1 METGPAPLTVFVH
14 VAVAGRVRLRD
25 RRLLRRDDLCR
36 ALRAALA
43 AARPDLQ
50 AEVSGLTGSILI
62 HGRILGRAGPDPESD
77 AEALRA
83 FIEDVIGAPGGQ
95 APARHALSAADSAE
109 AGLPWH
115 ARSVEAARAAL
126 HGGDEGGLSVEEAA
140 ARRTR
145 FGPNAL
151 PKPRA
156 RSTLAVIATQ
166 LASLPVALLSVSAVL
181 ALFTGG
187 IADAVVIICVVALN
201 AGIASITEHQAERT
215 IASLNDFS
223 PQPVKA
229 IRAGTVLALPPADL
243 VPGDLLLLEPGTLVP
258 ADARLVACENLTV
271 NEAAL
276 TGEAMPVQK
285 DAAALLADE
294 AALGDRA
301 NMVFRGTA
309 VTGGQGRALVVA
321 TAGATEIGKVQALL
335 GALTAPQTPIERQ
348 LGEIERELVVVNGVI
363 CLAVAALGLMRG
375 EPLVQILRSAISLA
389 VAAIPE
395 GLPAVATTTLA
406 VGVQDMRAR
415 QIYVRRLDAVE
426 TLGAV
431 EMICL
436 DKTGTLTLPTMSLA
450 EVHAGGRLL
459 RPGADAADPVLLRLL
474 EVAALASEAHLEDGP
489 DGPRIVGSGTESAL
503 IAAALA
509 QGLDLAGLRAAHP
522 VVELAPRAEGRKR
535 MSVLVERPEG
545 GRLLAVKGDP
555 AELLGRCTR
564 LATPDGARPLTEADR
579 QAVLAANEG
588 MAGRALRVLGVAA
601 HETGGDVRAE
611 ADLMWLGLTGIANP
625 VRPEVRP
632 VVAALHRAGIR
643 TVMITGDQSATA
655 YAVAK
660 DLGLAEGSDV
670 RVLEAGRLA
679 RLSPEVLT
687 AIAENTDVFARVSP
701 GEKLSVVQ
709 ALQARGRIVAMTGD
723 GINDGPA
730 LKAANVGV
738 AMGADGTDVAREVA
752 DIVLATDDLGGVV
765 EAVELGRSTY
775 ANIRKV
781 LRYLVSTNASETA
794 LVLGAGLAGIREP
807 LTPLQLLLLN
817 LVSDVFPAL
826 ALGLDAPEAG
836 VMAQPPHDPAAP
848 ILASSDFRRIIRE
861 GMVMGAIS
869 LAGYFAPGS
878 APASGRTVAF
888 HGLTL
893 AQLLHALI
901 CRSDAGPLGG
911 GGARGANPYLALA
924 IGGGLALQATA
935 QALPATRRL
944 LGLAPM
950 GAGGIAGALAIAA
963 ATTAV
968 NGLAAALPLRPPL
981 PALPPPEPAPC

>member
-1 METGPAPLTVFVH
+1 METGPAPSTVCVQTVFVH
-14 VAVAGRVRLRD
+14 VAVAGRLRLRD
-25 RRLLRRDDLCR
+25 RRLMRRADLCR
-36 ALRAALA
+36 ALRVALA
-43 AARPDLQ
+43 ATRPDL
-50 AEVSGLTGSILI
+50 AVEVSSLTGSILL
-62 HGRILGRAGPDPESD
+62 HAAPGTGAQAD

-83 FIEDVIGAPGGQ
+83 FIEDCIGAPGDLPPV
-95 APARHALSAADSAE
+95 AHALSAADTAH
-109 AGLPWH
+109 AALPWH
-115 ARSVEAARAAL
+115 ARSRDAARDAL
-126 HGGDEGGLSVEEAA
+126 QACDDGGLTDTETAE
-140 ARRTR
+140 RRAR
-145 FGPNAL
+145 FGPNLL

-156 RSTLAVIATQ
+156 RSTLAVIVAQ
-166 LASLPVALLSVSAVL
+166 LASLPVALLSVSAAL

-187 IADAVVIICVVALN
+187 LADAVVIICVVALN
-201 AGIASITEHQAERT
+201 AGIASVTEHQAERT
-215 IASLNDFS
+215 IASLADFA
-223 PQPVKA
+223 PQPIKA
-229 IRAGTVLALPPADL
+229 IRQGAMLALPPADL
-243 VPGDLLLLEPGTLVP
+243 VPGDILLLEPGTLVP
-258 ADARLVACENLTV
+258 ADARLLACENLTL

-285 DAAALLADE
+285 DAAILLAD
-294 AALGDRA
+294 AAPLADRA

-321 TAGATEIGKVQALL
+321 IAGATEIGKVQAML
-335 GALTAPQTPIERQ
+335 GALEAPQTPIERQ

-375 EPLVQILRSAISLA
+375 EPVLSILRSAISLA

-431 EMICL
+431 EMVCL
-436 DKTGTLTLPTMSLA
+436 DKTGTLTLPSMSLA
-450 EVHAGGRLL
+450 EIHADGRLM
-459 RPGADAADPVLLRLL
+459 RPGTDAADPVVLRLL
-474 EVAALASEAHLEDGP
+474 ETAALASEAHMEDGP
-489 DGPRIVGSGTESAL
+489 HGQRIVGSGTESAL
-503 IAAALA
+503 IAAARD
-509 QGLDLAGLRAAHP
+509 QGLDLAALRAAHP
-522 VVELAPRAEGRKR
+522 VLELVPRAEGRKR
-535 MSVLVERPEG
+535 MSVLVDRPDG

-555 AELLGRCTR
+555 AELLARCTR
-564 LATPDGARPLTEADR
+564 LAVTEGTRPLTEADR
-579 QAVLAANEG
+579 RAIGAANEG
-588 MAGRALRVLGVAA
+588 MAGRALRVLGVAV
-601 HETGGDVRAE
+601 HDVGGDPHAE
-611 ADLMWLGLTGIANP
+611 ADLVWLGLTGIANP

-632 VVAALHRAGIR
+632 VVVALHRAGIR

-679 RLSPEVLT
+679 GLSPDVLS

-752 DIVLATDDLGGVV
+752 DIVLATDDLNGMV
-765 EAVELGRSTY
+765 EAVALGRATY

-794 LVLGAGLAGIREP
+794 LVLGAGLVGIREP
-807 LTPLQLLLLN
+807 LTPLQLLMLN

-836 VMAQPPHDPAAP
+836 VMDVPPHDPAAP
-848 ILASSDFRRIIRE
+848 ILGRSDFRRIIRE
-861 GMVMGAIS
+861 GLVMGAVS
-869 LAGYFAPGS
+869 LAGYL
-878 APASGRTVAF
+878 APAGVPATGRTVAF

-893 AQLLHALI
+893 AQLLHALL
-901 CRSDAGPLGG
+901 CRSDAGPLS
-911 GGARGANPYLALA
+911 GAGRPANPYLALA
-924 IGGGLALQATA
+924 IGGGIALQATA
-935 QALPATRRL
+935 QALPVTRRL
-944 LGLAPM
+944 LGLSPL
-950 GAGGIAGALAIAA
+950 GLGGMAGALAIAA
-963 ATTAV
+963 AATMA
-968 NGLAAALPLRPPL
+968 NGVVAALPPPL
-981 PALPPPEPAPC
+981 APPPPEPASC